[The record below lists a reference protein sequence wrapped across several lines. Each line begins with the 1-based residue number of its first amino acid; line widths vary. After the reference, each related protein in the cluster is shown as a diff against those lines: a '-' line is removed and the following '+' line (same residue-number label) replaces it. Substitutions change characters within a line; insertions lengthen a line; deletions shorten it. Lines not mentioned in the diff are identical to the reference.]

1 MLGILLWCAQRAPV
15 RFFAI
20 TTILAT
26 LGVCTP
32 MGLAGQAAP
41 EFSVPGKTVLYGQVH
56 DNKGEPLVG
65 VSLQIEGTY
74 DGITSEIDGSFNFV
88 TDARNEALLIVSMFG
103 FEPVQRP
110 LELVGQ
116 DSIFL
121 SIEFGKETLSLGEI
135 LVSDVRRLNTT
146 DKARTTQLSRI
157 ETLTTAVDGNVQ
169 SAFQTMAG
177 VQPQTTSSG
186 LFIRGGRG
194 RESQAF
200 VDGLLVDNFNY
211 SSPSNTAGSA
221 RFSPNMF
228 KGTFLSTGGFSA
240 KYGQA
245 ISGALILE
253 TTDIPNKS
261 SVDFGISPLFG
272 EAGFEKV
279 NKKGDFSFG
288 GTGKYQNLG
297 LFLRLMSN
305 RKEFTTY
312 PVTYEGTANM
322 KWRPAEG
329 TLIKTFA
336 SYGDSRLGIYDQNLD
351 EPDQLDHTQLHNRNI
366 FLQSTLSH
374 NLSNR
379 WTLTG
384 GAGWGRRQ
392 TDIGGYSSGEDLVP
406 FGQSFDVDEVND
418 LGQARVNFG
427 YRNKGNTLDIGAEV
441 QHRND
446 LVETEGIVGKLSDTY
461 GAVFVERAGQVVGR
475 LQGRAGLRVEH
486 SDLLGQTHA
495 DPRFNLNYI
504 LGDKEQVFANWGI
517 FHQRPETS
525 QLYQTG
531 GLLNFERA
539 RHLTLGYNR
548 QGNKRSF
555 RAELY
560 AKEYDELVLF
570 NADQGAV
577 PYNNNGDGYAR
588 GIDLFYR
595 DRTLGKGT
603 DMWLTY
609 SYVDAKRR
617 FSNFPITAQPNFVA
631 NHVGN
636 VVVKHF
642 FQKQFLNVG
651 ATYTVASG
659 RPYYNPNR
667 PISEF
672 NTDRTSTYHN
682 VNFNI
687 AYLPKTK
694 KAFSVIVLTLYNA
707 FNFDQTLGYEYSS
720 TNLDVR
726 RGIGPLT
733 RRYVFL
739 GLFVNIGI
747 DRTDDIINQQLN

>member
-1 MLGILLWCAQRAPV
+1 MPV
-15 RFFAI
+15 
-20 TTILAT
+20 
-26 LGVCTP
+26 
-32 MGLAGQAAP
+32 GLAGQAALD
-41 EFSVPGKTVLYGQVH
+41 FSVPGKIVLHGLVH

-65 VSLQIEGTY
+65 VSLQVEGTY
-74 DGITSEIDGSFNFV
+74 DGITSELDGSFHFV
-88 TDARNEALLIVSMFG
+88 TDAKEEALLIVSMFG
-103 FEPVQRP
+103 FESVRRP
-110 LELVGQ
+110 LQFAGK
-116 DSIFL
+116 DSLFL
-121 SIEFGKETLSLGEI
+121 NIEFGKETLSLDEI
-135 LVSDVRRLNTT
+135 VVSDVRRIHTT
-146 DKARTTQLSRI
+146 DKARTTQLNRI
-157 ETLTTAVDGNVQ
+157 EALTTAVDGNVQ

-177 VQPQTTSSG
+177 VQPAGVSSG

-200 VDGLLVDNFNY
+200 VDGMLVDNFNY

-261 SVDFGISPLFG
+261 SADIGISPLFG
-272 EAGFEKV
+272 EVGFEKV
-279 NKKGDFSFG
+279 NKKGDFSYG
-288 GTGKYQNLG
+288 ATGKYQNLG
-297 LFLRLMSN
+297 LFLSLMSN
-305 RKEFTTY
+305 RKEFTSY
-312 PVTYEGTANM
+312 PVTYEGTASL
-322 KWRPAEG
+322 KWRPGEG
-329 TLIKTFA
+329 TLVKTFA

-351 EPDQLDHTQLHNRNI
+351 EPTQFDHTKLRNRNI
-366 FLQSTLSH
+366 FWQSTLTH
-374 NLSNR
+374 DLSNR

-384 GAGWGRRQ
+384 GAGWGSRQ
-392 TDIGGYSSGEDLVP
+392 TDVSGYSSGEDLIP
-406 FGQSFDVDEVND
+406 SGQGFNVDEVNN

-427 YRNKGNTLDIGAEV
+427 YRNRGNTLDFGAEI
-441 QHRND
+441 QHRSD
-446 LVETEGIVGKLSDTY
+446 VVETEGVMGKLSDTY
-461 GAVFVERAGQVVGR
+461 GAVFMERAGQVLGR
-475 LQGRAGLRVEH
+475 LHGRGGLRVEH
-486 SDLLGQTHA
+486 SSLLDQTHV

-504 LGDKEQVFANWGI
+504 LGKKEQLFVNWGV
-517 FHQRPETS
+517 FHQRPDTR
-525 QLYQTG
+525 QLYQTE

-539 RHLTLGYNR
+539 RHFTLGYNR

-570 NADQGAV
+570 DAAEGAI

-588 GIDLFYR
+588 GVDIFYR
-595 DRTLGKGT
+595 DRTLSKGT
-603 DMWLTY
+603 DLWLTY

-617 FSNFPITAQPNFVA
+617 FSHFPISAKPNFVA
-631 NHVGN
+631 SHVGN
-636 VVVKHF
+636 IVAKHF
-642 FQKQFLNVG
+642 FQKQMLNVG

-659 RPYYNPNR
+659 RPYFNPSR
-667 PISEF
+667 PDSEF
-672 NTDRTSTYHN
+672 NSDRTRAYHN

-707 FNFDQTLGYEYSS
+707 FNFEQTLNYEYSS
-720 TNLDVR
+720 TNFDVR

-733 RRYVFL
+733 RRYAFL
-739 GLFVNIGI
+739 GLFVNLGI